1 MPPEAEKTETIPE
14 VLADILSLVAGVMI
28 PAEVIAT
35 WTTQE
40 REQAAKWAAAEHLHA
55 SDNDVRRIPQPL
67 FVARAADICASPAM
81 AQIAV
86 ESWVMAKEKL
96 ESSGAACAEDLLE
109 DTEPLVQAAQDAI
122 TGLLVL
128 LKSQPQED
136 RRLRWQE
143 IALENLAKHP
153 EGLRAAELM
162 ALSGRHG
169 PSSRE
174 VLHAWL
180 QEGEASGTLEHAGF
194 RTWRLKKDPTA

>member
-1 MPPEAEKTETIPE
+1 METEETETRPE

-35 WTTQE
+35 WTTAE
-40 REQAAKWAAAEHLHA
+40 RKDACEWAAAEHLHA
-55 SDNDVRRIPQPL
+55 SDNDDVQRVPQPL
-67 FVARAADICASPAM
+67 FVHRAAEVCGNPAM

-86 ESWVMAKEKL
+86 ESWLTCKEMVR
-96 ESSGAACAEDLLE
+96 SPGLLE
-109 DTEPLVQAAQDAI
+109 DPAESAIAGAQMAI

-128 LKSQPQED
+128 LKGQPQED

-143 IALENLAKHP
+143 AALENLAKHP
-153 EGLRAAELM
+153 EGLSAAELM

-180 QEGEASGTLEHAGF
+180 CAGEASGTLEHAGF
-194 RTWRLKKDPTA
+194 RTWRLKKGPTA